1 MNMNQYIDVKRITD
15 TLYLEDQ
22 TKVLIEFPVFS
33 DQVSIIE
40 SGGRMKI
47 STTTYVFNIPKTHYI
62 AFQGI
67 NTNISISAE
76 SGVIHPDKNGI
87 LYISI
92 INSSLETRDVPRG
105 IQLGSVSVK
114 KYSHFNDVV

>member
-1 MNMNQYIDVKRITD
+1 MEKSPG
-15 TLYLEDQ
+15 L
-22 TKVLIEFPVFS
+22 FVFS
-33 DQVSIIE
+33 DQMSIIE

-76 SGVIHPDKNGI
+76 SGVIHPDKNGGHNI
-87 LYISI
+87 LRQVVIVQPSY
-92 INSSLETRDVPRG
+92 RG
-105 IQLGSVSVK
+105 NLKNLLVNVAK
-114 KYSHFNDVV
+114 